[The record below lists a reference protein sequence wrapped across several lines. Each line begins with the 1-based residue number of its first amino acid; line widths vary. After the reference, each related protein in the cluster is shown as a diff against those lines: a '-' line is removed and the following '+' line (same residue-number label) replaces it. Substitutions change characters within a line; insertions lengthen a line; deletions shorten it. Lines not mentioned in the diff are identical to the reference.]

1 MPNIIGEP
9 FKPYVSKQITQRQK
23 VHGSGT
29 EGTHR
34 TPEQLTYL
42 NSKTAWVKL
51 ASGIK
56 IGSKFPQET
65 GIKTSSWA
73 TLAKQYVLFSGLSNL
88 KDGKLNPRTN
98 VYGQGTGIYDVN
110 LGGNNSSEFGM
121 VPMPGI
127 TDAEI
132 KCVNRGSI
140 RTATVNFKCYSPE
153 QFRILDILYF

>member
-9 FKPYVSKQITQRQK
+9 FRKYVRKQITQRQK
-23 VHGSGT
+23 VHGSGVNQN
-29 EGTHR
+29 R

-56 IGSKFPQET
+56 IGSKFPSEP
-65 GIKTSSWA
+65 GIKASSWA

-98 VYGQGTGIYDVN
+98 VYNGGKGVYDVN
-110 LGGNNSSEFGM
+110 TIGNNSSEFGM

-127 TDAEI
+127 TNTEI
-132 KCVNRGSI
+132 KKNLQGHDVE
-140 RTATVNFKCYSPE
+140 KE
-153 QFRILDILYF
+153 WE